1 MIDLVIIMNDIS
13 SRLLEAVRKSGYSY
27 GELSKL
33 TGIPKS
39 ALQRYATGETEK
51 IPIDRLQVLAPIL
64 KTTAEAILGWEEKEK
79 ADIPEGLYELAV
91 QNVEEQHLLTLWRK
105 ADGIDKKTIMN
116 ILSRYDEEEVV
127 GRSSIG

>member
-1 MIDLVIIMNDIS
+1 MISLVIIMNDIS

-51 IPIDRLQVLAPIL
+51 IPIDRLQVLAPVL
-64 KTTAEAILGWEEKEK
+64 KTTAEAILGWEAKEK
-79 ADIPEGLYELAV
+79 PEIPEGLYEIAM
-91 QNVEEQHLLTLWRK
+91 QSVEEQRLLMLWRK
-105 ADGIDKKTIMN
+105 ADGIDKQTIWN
-116 ILSRYDEEEVV
+116 ILSRYEEEAAE
-127 GRSSIG
+127 RSSTG